1 MEPISGGGSGLRV
14 SRRANRAAGAKAWRV
29 RYFLP
34 KTGSSSE
41 RPELG
46 EEAASEAEAMIE
58 AFRTRRSFIRW
69 SPGSRFRS

>member
-1 MEPISGGGSGLRV
+1 MEPTTGGSTRAPSEAQGK
-14 SRRANRAAGAKAWRV
+14 SRRRRGVAAERV

-41 RPELG
+41 RPELR

-58 AFRTRRSFIRW
+58 AFRT
-69 SPGSRFRS
+69 